1 MSSTPSLSCRCTFAC
16 PLWQWLTALLMATS
30 LYACT
35 TSPKSSQGQEPLHR
49 LVDPLIGTDWVGNT
63 FPGASAVFG
72 MVQLS
77 PDNGLP
83 GWDRIAGY
91 YYPDST
97 IAGFSH
103 THLSGTGAGDLYDV
117 SFMPAIAPLQ
127 VDESSPLGL
136 HAYFSHSDEEATAG
150 YYRVRLSPYNI
161 QVELTATERV
171 GVQRY
176 TFDTASDSALIVLDL
191 ARALNWDRTTD
202 SYIARWK
209 RGVMGYRYSDG
220 WARDQRVY
228 FYTALSR
235 QPDAMTID
243 STAVYDKGGDT
254 PTGYRYKAYMHYRVK
269 AGEQIVITTALSGV
283 DLQGAK
289 SNHETEAPDFDFDGY
304 RERVT
309 RQWDSTLGQITIEGM
324 TRQEQR
330 TFYTALYHAHLCP
343 TLYSDADGRYLGAD
357 RRVYQLPKEQRHYS
371 TFSLWD
377 TYRAAHPLY
386 TILSPDK
393 SRDMVQSLV
402 DFGTQNQGYLPVWT
416 MWASETDMMIGY
428 HSVPVIVEAILKG
441 VYKPADPEHLTALL
455 RTTAER
461 SGYRGLDDYRQ
472 YGYVPADKHRES
484 LSKTLEYAYDDAA
497 IAAWGRWSGDSTLAT
512 QYARRAESYRHLW
525 DKETA
530 FFRPR
535 MSDGRFKTPFD
546 PFAYT
551 EDVTESNA
559 YQYLMSVQHDPE
571 GLVALMG
578 GVDSLASRLDR
589 LFSVDTPRYIELPI
603 FSTGMIGQYVQGNEP
618 GHHIPWLYNI
628 ARQPWKTAEIT
639 QRICREMYTDRP
651 DGLCGNEDCGQMS
664 AWYVFA
670 SMGFYPLDPLSGR
683 YELTTPRSA
692 RSTISVGQGGKPFVI
707 EARGLS
713 ADKRYIERVEIDG
726 QPWDKS
732 YITHEQIERG
742 AHVVLVMTD
751 QKGVCWY

>member
-1 MSSTPSLSCRCTFAC
+1 MISLFYRRWSSCRLISIVMVVVLGLATF
-16 PLWQWLTALLMATS
+16 S
-30 LYACT
+30 CT
-35 TSPKSSQGQEPLHR
+35 TKETEAEGIDVLHQ

-63 FPGASAVFG
+63 FPGASLPFG

-103 THLSGTGAGDLYDV
+103 THLSGTGAGDLYDI
-117 SFMPAIAPLQ
+117 SFMPAIPPLM
-127 VDESSPLGL
+127 VDDRSPLGL
-136 HAYFSHSDEEATAG
+136 HAHFSHSQEEAMAG
-150 YYRVRLSPYNI
+150 YYSVRLSPYNI

-176 TFDTASDSALIVLDL
+176 TFETASDSALIVLDL
-191 ARALNWDRTTD
+191 GKAMNWDRTVD
-202 SYIARWK
+202 SHIDIWE
-209 RGVMGYRYSDG
+209 RGLKGYRYSDG

-235 QPDAMTID
+235 QPDAIKID
-243 STAVYDKGGDT
+243 STAIYQEGDKQ
-254 PTGYRYKAYMHYRVK
+254 PTGYRYKASMYYRVK
-269 AGEQIVITTALSGV
+269 AGEQIVLTTALSGTGIG
-283 DLQGAK
+283 GAQL
-289 SNHETEAPDFDFDGY
+289 NHEAEAPDFDFDAY
-304 RERVT
+304 KARATQV
-309 RQWDSTLGQITIEGM
+309 WDSTLEKIAIEGAS
-324 TRQEQR
+324 TEQQR

-343 TLYSDADGRYLGAD
+343 TLYSDVDGRYLGAD
-357 RRVYQLPKEQRHYS
+357 RRVHQLSDGHHHYS

-377 TYRAAHPLY
+377 TYRSAHPLY
-386 TILSPDK
+386 TILAPDRC
-393 SRDMVQSLV
+393 RDMVQSLI
-402 DFGTQNQGYLPVWT
+402 DFGEQNQGHLPVWT

-428 HSVPVIVEAILKG
+428 HSIPVIVEAILKG
-441 VYKPADPEHLTALL
+441 IYKPTDPQRLTKLL

-461 SGYRGLDDYRQ
+461 HNYRGLDEYRQ

-484 LSKTLEYAYDDAA
+484 LSLTLEYAYDDAA
-497 IAAWGRWSGDSTLAT
+497 IATWGSIVGDSLLMRE
-512 QYARRAESYRHLW
+512 YAQRANSYKNLW
-525 DKETA
+525 DAETA
-530 FFRPR
+530 FMRPR
-535 MSDGRFKTPFD
+535 MSNGVFKTPFD

-571 GLVALMG
+571 GLMSLMG
-578 GVDSLASRLDR
+578 GADSLASRLDR
-589 LFSVDTPRYIELPI
+589 LFSDDTPDHIELPI

-618 GHHIPWLYNI
+618 GHHVPWLYNI
-628 ARQPWKTAEIT
+628 ARQPWKTADII
-639 QRICREMYTDRP
+639 QQICREMYTDRP

-664 AWYVFA
+664 AWYVFSA
-670 SMGFYPLDPLSGR
+670 MGIYPLDPLSGR
-683 YELTTPRSA
+683 YELTTPMFTRSQ
-692 RSTISVGQGGKPFVI
+692 ISLPDGKMFVL

-713 ADKRYIERVEIDG
+713 SDKRYIERVEVDG

-732 YITHEQIERG
+732 YITHEQVSGG

-751 QKGVCWY
+751 QKGLCWY